1 MYLLKRYEAVD
12 WVQIRKFNRKWKVKH
27 SLTLQC
33 LKFELRKCKRYV
45 RCAQHLRLSLCL
57 KLRQEF
63 LKPFLETNYIF
74 KRQLFRQ
81 PWDNC
86 GTTLRQLWYYFG
98 TPLKHLFGTAFG
110 QLWNIHGHLW
120 DNWKQLLDKF
130 GNLWG
135 NLGQLWDNFETTL
148 GQLWTNVETTLV
160 QLWDNWIQLWRNF
173 ETNPG

>member
-1 MYLLKRYEAVD
+1 MFKIWTPKMQKV
-12 WVQIRKFNRKWKVKH
+12 RKVCPPSKVV
-27 SLTLQC
+27 TLFKAPAGV
-33 LKFELRKCKRYV
+33 LMAIL
-45 RCAQHLRLSLCL
+45 
-57 KLRQEF
+57 
-63 LKPFLETNYIF
+63 TNYIS

-86 GTTLRQLWYYFG
+86 MTTLRQLWYYFG